1 VKTKEVAKQIRAAI
15 AAAKLERAEFGSV
28 HKSEDVPA
36 MKEKDVTAFIRERTR
51 LYRESWIVG
60 PLEIAL
66 EIIEKGYEA

>member
-36 MKEKDVTAFIRERTR
+36 FIRERTR